1 MSPRRSDPRVG
12 CEALGDI
19 HREEVNRVT
28 TRVNKPRRSHGYITL
43 PLFRVGAERD
53 AMNLRYCVRYP
64 QSIKVER

>member
-1 MSPRRSDPRVG
+1 
-12 CEALGDI
+12 
-19 HREEVNRVT
+19 VNRVT